1 MVFFLSLRYLTILQ
15 YFVIAMDGSG
25 LWAAANVSGYDDEP
39 DYFMLQAEHLKE
51 GLYPLRA
58 G

>member
-1 MVFFLSLRYLTILQ
+1 LQ